1 MTWKVVPEAVA
12 IQDSL
17 KPDLTLVNETID
29 GIESNLPAKEM
40 RAFEALGR
48 CAVIHLRSKG

>member
-29 GIESNLPAKEM
+29 GIGVETTSERNASL
-40 RAFEALGR
+40 
-48 CAVIHLRSKG
+48 